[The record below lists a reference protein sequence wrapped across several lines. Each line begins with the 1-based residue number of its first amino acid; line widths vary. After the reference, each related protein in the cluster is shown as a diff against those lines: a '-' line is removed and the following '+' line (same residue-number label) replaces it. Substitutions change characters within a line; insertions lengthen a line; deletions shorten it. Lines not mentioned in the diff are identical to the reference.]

1 MIHREHPAITNEER
15 SKHFRYGLLLSYFT
29 VSYNVIEGI
38 VSVIIGSITG
48 SVALV
53 GFGLDSFI
61 ESLSGSV
68 MIWRLSKHGKISHE
82 HEEVVEAKAANLI
95 GATFFILAAYIL
107 FEALSRLIEREA
119 PDASLFGILI
129 AILSLLVM
137 PWLAYAKNKTGKS
150 ARIHS
155 LIADSKQTVVCVL
168 MSVALLIGVAA
179 NYLFGIWWLDPVA
192 ALFFV
197 VILVKEGYSAIKN
210 KDLC

>member
-1 MIHREHPAITNEER
+1 MNQK
-15 SKHFRYGLLLSYFT
+15 SKNADKFRLGLLLSYIT
-29 VSYNVIEGI
+29 VGYNVIEG
-38 VSVIIGSITG
+38 VASVILGSITG

-68 MIWRLSKHGKISHE
+68 MIWRLRKHGKIS
-82 HEEVVEAKAANLI
+82 EEEEEAAEAKAANLI
-95 GATFFILAAYIL
+95 GITFFILAAYVL
-107 FEALSRLIEREA
+107 YEAVSSLLKQEA
-119 PDASLFGILI
+119 AEPSVFGIVI
-129 AILSLLVM
+129 AVLSLLVM
-137 PWLAYAKNKTGKS
+137 PALAYLKNKTGKEIGS
-150 ARIHS
+150 RS
-155 LIADSKQTVVCVL
+155 LVADSKQTFVCVL